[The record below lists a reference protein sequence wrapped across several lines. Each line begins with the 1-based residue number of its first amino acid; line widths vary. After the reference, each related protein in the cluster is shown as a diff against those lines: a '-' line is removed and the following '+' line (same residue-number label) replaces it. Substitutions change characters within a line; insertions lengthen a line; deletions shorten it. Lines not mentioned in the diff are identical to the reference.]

1 MQKLSMKQKFLGL
14 LAIMWLGLLILGYAT
29 FYANPSYELASLF
42 VFGLILT
49 GIIWMVIRSVTQ
61 SVGGEP
67 MYAVDIA
74 TRIAD
79 GDLDLQVAVDAN
91 DSTSLLYAMKSMQ
104 QRLVTTVQEIRD
116 GSDSI
121 TLGTREIAA
130 GNTDLSARTEQQAA
144 SLEQTAASME
154 QLTAT
159 VRQNADNARQ
169 AGQLAQ
175 TASDIAAKGGE
186 VVGKVVETM
195 HGISESSRR
204 IADII
209 SVIDGIAFQTNIL
222 ALNAAVEAARAGEQ
236 GRGFAVVAGEVRTLA
251 QRSAQ
256 AAKEI
261 KELIDV
267 SAVRVESGSELVSRA
282 GSTMDEVVQ
291 AVRRVTDI
299 MGEIA
304 SASEE
309 QSSGIAQVNQA
320 VIQMDQVTQ
329 QNASLVEEAAAAAG
343 SLEQQAQRLHDTVSV
358 FRLQQNGQYEG
369 QATARRAQAL
379 HVVAPAKPAQR
390 AAIRPAST
398 YSTGASPSKR
408 LTAVAMKSAVKAGNK
423 PNLKPRPKPDLK
435 PVPSLASTK
444 VAASDND
451 WETF

>member
-1 MQKLSMKQKFLGL
+1 MMQKLSMKQKFLGV
-14 LAIMWLGLLILGYAT
+14 LAIMWIGLLIQGCVTY
-29 FYANPSYELASLF
+29 YANLTNELTCLF
-42 VFGLILT
+42 VVGLILT
-49 GIIWMVIRSVTQ
+49 GATWWMTRSVTQ
-61 SVGGEP
+61 SLGGEP
-67 MYAVDIA
+67 NYAVDIA

-91 DSTSLLYAMKSMQ
+91 DSSSLLYAMKLMQ
-104 QRLVTTVQEIRD
+104 QRLVTTVKDIRD

-130 GNTDLSARTEQQAA
+130 GNNDLSARTEQQAA

-169 AGQLAQ
+169 AGQLAK
-175 TASDIAAKGGE
+175 TASDIAAKGGD
-186 VVGKVVETM
+186 VVGQVVETM

-282 GSTMDEVVQ
+282 GLTMDEVVQ
-291 AVRRVTDI
+291 AVKRVTDI

-358 FRLQQNGQYEG
+358 FRLQQSVQQGAFTE
-369 QATARRAQAL
+369 RRAQPSDAL
-379 HVVAPAKPAQR
+379 ASARQAPS
-390 AAIRPAST
+390 AAMRTAS
-398 YSTGASPSKR
+398 SRNAGVSPSKR
-408 LTAVAMKSAVKAGNK
+408 LTAVVTKSAAGNK
-423 PNLKPRPKPDLK
+423 PDLKPRPKPSLK
-435 PVPSLASTK
+435 PVPSVASAK